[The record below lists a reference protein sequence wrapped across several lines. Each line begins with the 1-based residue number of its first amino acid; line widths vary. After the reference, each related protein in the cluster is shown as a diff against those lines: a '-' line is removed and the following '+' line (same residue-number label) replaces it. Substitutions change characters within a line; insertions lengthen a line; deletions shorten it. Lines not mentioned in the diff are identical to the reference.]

1 MDEAFCCL
9 LFPCIDLCQTA
20 FTGFP
25 EAVVQIDTGLMHGPA
40 DHIVADITGAGEE
53 IAEIAGVHGPHGGNG
68 ITLDTGNLYQTANGV
83 AG

>member
-1 MDEAFCCL
+1 MRKGAPQLAVRPKCL
-9 LFPCIDLCQTA
+9 LFSCVDLGQTA

-53 IAEIAGVHGPHGGNG
+53 
-68 ITLDTGNLYQTANGV
+68 V
-83 AG
+83 A